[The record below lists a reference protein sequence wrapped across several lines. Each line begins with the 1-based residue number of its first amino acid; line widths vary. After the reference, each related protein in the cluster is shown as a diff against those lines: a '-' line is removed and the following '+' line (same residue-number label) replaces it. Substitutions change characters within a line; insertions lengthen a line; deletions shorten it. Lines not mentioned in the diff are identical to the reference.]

1 MACRMLEVYAEPTE
15 ALEDVAMA
23 QWGEASVI
31 TVRGKVQSAGSLLTN
46 KLHNAAVL
54 SSASVNPSE
63 QHAVHVKLMCTSH
76 YMRQHPFAT
85 TDVCV
90 NHLELTSGC
99 PSTAHS
105 PWSAMQ
111 PDTLPSIP

>member
-1 MACRMLEVYAEPTE
+1 MLEVYAEPKE

-23 QWGEASVI
+23 QWEEASVI
-31 TVRGKVQSAGSLLTN
+31 TVRGRVKSAGSLIN
-46 KLHNAAVL
+46 HNLHNAAVL
-54 SSASVNPSE
+54 SSASAYPSE

-76 YMRQHPFAT
+76 YMRQHLFAT

-99 PSTAHS
+99 PSTADS